1 MEMRE
6 EDFNEQ
12 FEAERKE
19 MADLEYSD
27 PLSTITEDEDLE
39 ILECSCLFNPDDC
52 PIHNPINE
60 DEE

>member
-19 MADLEYSD
+19 MADIEYSD
-27 PLSTITEDEDLE
+27 PLSTPLEDDELDTLD
-39 ILECSCLFNPDDC
+39 CTCLLYPEDC
-52 PIHNPINE
+52 PIHNPENE